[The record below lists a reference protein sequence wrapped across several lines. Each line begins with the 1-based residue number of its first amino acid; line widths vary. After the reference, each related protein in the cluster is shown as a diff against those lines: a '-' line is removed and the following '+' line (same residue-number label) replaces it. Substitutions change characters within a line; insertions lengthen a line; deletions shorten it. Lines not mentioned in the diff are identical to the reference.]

1 MCSLIFSYLKC
12 IQTSCVGFTLTENE
26 NSWESKDSDEIKRD
40 IHDPDKTLVKT
51 EDSTIGVT
59 VNVILTILSNT

>member
-1 MCSLIFSYLKC
+1 MQFDIFLLEVYTNFFC
-12 IQTSCVGFTLTENE
+12 RIYNNNTE

-59 VNVILTILSNT
+59 VNVILTILTNT

>member
-12 IQTSCVGFTLTENE
+12 IQTSSVGFTLTENE

-40 IHDPDKTLVKT
+40 IHVSDKTLVKT